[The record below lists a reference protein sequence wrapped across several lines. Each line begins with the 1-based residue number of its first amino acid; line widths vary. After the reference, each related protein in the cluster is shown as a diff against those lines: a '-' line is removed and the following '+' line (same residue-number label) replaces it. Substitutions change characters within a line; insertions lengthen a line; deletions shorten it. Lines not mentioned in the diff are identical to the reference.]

1 MRCEPG
7 INCSSAGHLSIRA
20 RAGFERNRPLALS
33 RACKGPQKNHSRAE
47 TEMHIPHCIPL
58 LILTLTTASRA
69 RKSPESV
76 LLSSVKTLTLRKDLK
91 TTHNR
96 VSAVPQLNCV
106 GGTGKGL
113 YEIDVLRCKN
123 SGSAYGD
130 EDIQWT
136 CSASLPSEFKL
147 GSTDVI
153 CEGFKST
160 NDPYVLK
167 GSCGV
172 EYRLILTDVG
182 EEKYGKKGKALF
194 DDYEGKGEGGFVAI
208 LFWVIF
214 ISVVCWMIYSAFLR
228 DVGPRLPRG
237 NDRPGFFGGGWG
249 GGGGNDDPP
258 PPYDYHPPPPKPK
271 TTSSRRAVP
280 GAAPAPAQAQGG
292 WRPGFWTGALGGAAA
307 GYMAGNRGQ
316 NQQRRAQE
324 PTFNY
329 GGNGEGSSRW
339 GGGGS
344 TRSSSGSGSSSSY
357 GSSRHESSG
366 FGGTSRR

>member
-1 MRCEPG
+1 MYFPTY
-7 INCSSAGHLSIRA
+7 LS
-20 RAGFERNRPLALS
+20 
-33 RACKGPQKNHSRAE
+33 
-47 TEMHIPHCIPL
+47 L
-58 LILTLTTASRA
+58 LILIFTSASHGGKA
-69 RKSPESV
+69 PESV

-96 VSAVPQLNCV
+96 VFAVPQLKCV
-106 GGTGKGL
+106 GGTAKGL

-160 NDPYVLK
+160 EDSYVLK

-172 EYRLILTDVG
+172 EYRLVLTDVG
-182 EEKYGKKGKALF
+182 EEKYGRKGKGLF
-194 DDYEGKGEGGFVAI
+194 DDYEGQGGGGIIPI
-208 LFWVIF
+208 LFWGIF
-214 ISVVCWMIYSAFLR
+214 IAVVCWMLYTAFLR
-228 DVGPRLPRG
+228 NDGPRPPGG

-258 PPYDYHPPPPKPK
+258 PPYDYHPPPPSSK
-271 TTSSRRAVP
+271 TSSSR
-280 GAAPAPAQAQGG
+280 GAAPRTAPAQAQGG
-292 WRPGFWTGALGGAAA
+292 RRPGFWSGALGGAAA

-316 NQQRRAQE
+316 NQRPRAQE
-324 PTFNY
+324 PAINY

-339 GGGGS
+339 GSGGS
-344 TRSSSGSGSSSSY
+344 TRSSSGSGSSSSF
-357 GSSRHESSG
+357 GSSRHQSSG

>member
-1 MRCEPG
+1 MRIPTY
-7 INCSSAGHLSIRA
+7 LS
-20 RAGFERNRPLALS
+20 
-33 RACKGPQKNHSRAE
+33 
-47 TEMHIPHCIPL
+47 L
-58 LILTLTTASRA
+58 LILAFTTASHS

-76 LLSSVKTLTLRKDLK
+76 LLSSIKTLTLRKDLK
-91 TTHNR
+91 TSHNR
-96 VSAVPQLNCV
+96 VSAAPQLKCV
-106 GGTGKGL
+106 GGSAKDV

-160 NDPYVLK
+160 DDPYVLK

-172 EYRLILTDVG
+172 EYRLMLTDVG
-182 EEKYGKKGKALF
+182 EEKYGKKAKGLF
-194 DDYEGKGEGGFVAI
+194 DDHEGKAGGRMVAA

-214 ISVVCWMIYSAFLR
+214 ISVVCWMIYAAFLR
-228 DVGPRLPRG
+228 DDGPRPPRG

-271 TTSSRRAVP
+271 TSSSREAAQRA
-280 GAAPAPAQAQGG
+280 APAQAQGG
-292 WRPGFWTGALGGAAA
+292 WRPGFWSGALGGAAA

-316 NQQRRAQE
+316 QPSA
-324 PTFNY
+324 PGSAFDY

-344 TRSSSGSGSSSSY
+344 TRSSSGSGLSSTF
-357 GSSRHESSG
+357 GSDRHESTG

>member
-1 MRCEPG
+1 MY
-7 INCSSAGHLSIRA
+7 
-20 RAGFERNRPLALS
+20 
-33 RACKGPQKNHSRAE
+33 
-47 TEMHIPHCIPL
+47 IPTYISL
-58 LILTLTTASRA
+58 LILALTNASHA

-76 LLSSVKTLTLRKDLK
+76 LLSSVRTLTLRKDLK
-91 TTHNR
+91 TSHNR
-96 VSAVPQLNCV
+96 VSAVPQLKCV
-106 GGTGKGL
+106 GGNAKGF

-136 CSASLPSEFKL
+136 CSASLPNEFKL
-147 GSTDVI
+147 GSTDVT

-160 NDPYVLK
+160 DDPYVLK

-172 EYRLILTDVG
+172 EYRLMLTDTG
-182 EEKYGKKGKALF
+182 EEKFGKKGKGLF
-194 DDYEGKGEGGFVAI
+194 DDSEGKAGGGMVAV

-214 ISVVCWMIYSAFLR
+214 ISVVCWMIYAAFLR
-228 DVGPRLPRG
+228 DDGPRPPRG
-237 NDRPGFFGGGWG
+237 NDRPGPFGGGWG

-271 TTSSRRAVP
+271 TSSSQR
-280 GAAPAPAQAQGG
+280 AAPAQTQGG
-292 WRPGFWTGALGGAAA
+292 WRPGFWSGALGGAAA

-316 NQQRRAQE
+316 QPRAQE
-324 PTFNY
+324 PAFNY

-344 TRSSSGSGSSSSY
+344 TRPSSDSGSSSTY
-357 GSSRHESSG
+357 GSSRHESTG
-366 FGGTSRR
+366 FGATSRR